1 MCIKSQKRK
10 IRILFV
16 IESLGCGGAEKS
28 LVSLLSLLDRQKYD
42 LSIWMIHPEGAFK
55 NLLPKGI
62 TVVEQP
68 RYIAIES
75 LLSRLSAMMYSFVRR
90 WNNIIARTEYWGE
103 TYYKCRGWT
112 IKAPKGTWDV
122 VFAYHQGLVTYIV
135 ADKFCDCKKVGWV
148 NADIFKTGYNI
159 AYNSKFYRQYD
170 CICPVS
176 DILHGLMAERMPEFS
191 QKYFT
196 VWDIIN
202 PYVTRELSKQPVPNL
217 KSRSDECVI
226 VTTGRLH
233 VLKGYDMAVE
243 AARFLKKK
251 GLKFKWYFIGEGAER
266 RNIENQISSYGLQED
281 VILLGLQTNPY
292 PYMAQADVYVQTSRH
307 EGFGMTIAEAKILG
321 LPIVS
326 TNFDVVYNQ
335 IEHEKNG
342 LIAEM
347 DGEKLGEQILRL
359 VQDDGLRERIRSAV
373 MKEENKTS
381 LTEVNKVEKLID
393 DLVS

>member
-1 MCIKSQKRK
+1 MDAIYNKTRK
-10 IRILFV
+10 KVLFV

-28 LVSLLSLLDRQKYD
+28 LVSLMSLLDWQKYELYIWMIRTGGAFLSLLPHD
-42 LSIWMIHPEGAFK
+42 II
-55 NLLPKGI
+55 
-62 TVVEQP
+62 VVEQP
-68 RYIAIES
+68 KYNIFES
-75 LLSRLSAMMYSFVRR
+75 MLYRLSAVIYSVARR
-90 WNNIIARTEYWGE
+90 LGNKLGKCKYWGE
-103 TYYKCRGWT
+103 TYYKCRGWA
-112 IKAPKGTWDV
+112 IKAPKGHWDI

-135 ADKFCDCKKVGWV
+135 ADKFHDCKKVGWV

-159 AYNSKFYRQYD
+159 RYNSQFYRKFD

-176 DILHGLMAERMPEFS
+176 DILHGLMDERMPEFS
-191 QKYFT
+191 EKYLT

-202 PYVTRELSKQPVPNL
+202 PHVTRELSKQPVPNL
-217 KSRSDECVI
+217 RTRPDECVI

-243 AARFLKKK
+243 AALFLKKN
-251 GLKFKWYFIGEGAER
+251 GLQFKWYFIGEGPER
-266 RNIENQISSYGLQED
+266 KNIEKMISSNGLQNT
-281 VILLGLQTNPY
+281 VVLLGMQTNPY

-326 TNFDVVYNQ
+326 TKFDVIYNQ

-347 DGEKLGEQILRL
+347 KGEKIGEQILRF
-359 VQDDGLRERIRSAV
+359 VHDTQLRERIRNTV
-373 MKEENKTS
+373 LMEENKTS
-381 LTEVNKVEKLID
+381 QTEVKKIEALID
-393 DLVS
+393 RLTS